1 MVKYDPTSLQAS
13 RALNNLIAEEFMR
26 LTPWPEQDPW
36 KPGKLFKSR
45 PAVPGEKPKPIEAPD
60 YSGKIAPAW
69 RVLEKLNRQHPVELK
84 SDITGQWFVK
94 FGKRSVAGESAP
106 LAICRAALLSLRPA
120 EDLPGDAEDY

>member
-1 MVKYDPTSLQAS
+1 MLKNDPATMPAS
-13 RALNNLIAEEFMR
+13 KTLNNLIAEEFMK
-26 LTPWPEQDPW
+26 LVPWPEQDPW

-45 PAVPGEKPKPIEAPD
+45 PAVEGEKPKPIEAPD

-69 RVLEKLNRQHPVELK
+69 RVLEKINRQHPVELK

-94 FGKRSVAGESAP
+94 FGKRSVVGETAP

-120 EDLPGDAEDY
+120 REIEEDSSEY